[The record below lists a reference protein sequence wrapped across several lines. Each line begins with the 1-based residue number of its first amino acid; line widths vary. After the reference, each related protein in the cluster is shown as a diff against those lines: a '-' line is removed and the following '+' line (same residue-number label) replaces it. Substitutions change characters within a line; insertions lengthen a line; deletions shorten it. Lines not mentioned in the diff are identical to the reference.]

1 MELRPLPQPQRQRG
15 QALVEFA
22 LTLPLMLVVIISV
35 VNFMPAITTRGI
47 ILDIS
52 ETASEQVSRYL
63 PATYASAAD
72 DRTILCNQ
80 LLDIVRSE
88 VSSELGAGAVVGGV
102 GQGCT
107 GLAAGKLSPT
117 GGANPVVWV
126 AAINPATGSP
136 DTGYRMLQYATAG
149 DETTPRVTVA
159 VQVCVSYLWRPQGG
173 IMYLAMNTGTT
184 FSQVVIN
191 TFTYRFCGHEN
202 ISSTRS
208 R

>member
-1 MELRPLPQPQRQRG
+1 MKLHDLTQARRRRG

-52 ETASEQVSRYL
+52 ETATQQVSRYL
-63 PATYASAAD
+63 PALYATAAD

-88 VSSELGAGAVVGGV
+88 VSSELGAAAVTGGA

-107 GLAAGKLSPT
+107 GLVGGKLSPT
-117 GGANPVVWV
+117 AGANPVVWV
-126 AAINPATGSP
+126 AAINPGTGNP
-136 DTGYRMLQYATAG
+136 DTGYRMLQYTTAG
-149 DETTPRVTVA
+149 NETTPRIAVA
-159 VQVCVSYLWRPQGG
+159 VEVCVSYLWKPQGG

-184 FSQVVIN
+184 FSQVIIN